1 MQIIENDSI
10 DLKTRY
16 NQYRI
21 MALEKLILTETSL
34 DTINEYKNTIVK
46 IILSETA
53 ISEQEKYI
61 YLNMV
66 KKQFND

>member
-1 MQIIENDSI
+1 MQIIEDDSI

-21 MALEKLILTETSL
+21 MELEKLIITETSL
-34 DTINEYKNTIVK
+34 DTINEYKNTILK

-53 ISEQEKYI
+53 ISEQKKIYTYI
-61 YLNMV
+61 W
-66 KKQFND
+66 

>member
-1 MQIIENDSI
+1 MQIIEDDSI

-21 MALEKLILTETSL
+21 MELEKLILTETSL
-34 DTINEYKNTIVK
+34 DTINEYKNTILK

-53 ISEQEKYI
+53 ISEQEKIYTYI
-61 YLNMV
+61 W
-66 KKQFND
+66 

>member
-1 MQIIENDSI
+1 MQIIEDDSI

-21 MALEKLILTETSL
+21 MELEKLILTETSL
-34 DTINEYKNTIVK
+34 DTINEYKNTILK

-53 ISEQEKYI
+53 ISEQKKIYTYI
-61 YLNMV
+61 W
-66 KKQFND
+66 